1 MRRRRDT
8 MCILDGV
15 RRRSM
20 TASLAGAAFILAGC
34 GSSSVSATAHHSSR
48 ARTGPAVAGA
58 TPRPHPQA
66 VEPVAGHGVAESGGS
81 AAPRTASV
89 SVSSPGDGSL
99 PQPASVSAIRR
110 QLTESGMTASP
121 NQATLTT
128 NRFAIAPVNAPAAVQ
143 EVVAAGNQIA
153 HLPYIWGGGHLT
165 YEDSGYDCSG
175 SLSYVLAAAGLLD
188 GTMTSGELTH
198 WGQPGPGKWITV
210 FATDGHTFM
219 YVAGLR
225 FDTVALA
232 ETGSRWSDHS
242 ADEPDLSSF
251 AERHPAG
258 L

>member
-1 MRRRRDT
+1 MRRARAG
-8 MCILDGV
+8 MCILGGV
-15 RRRSM
+15 LRRCVI
-20 TASLAGAAFILAGC
+20 ASYVAAALILAGC
-34 GSSSVSATAHHSSR
+34 GSSAGSTNAHHDSS
-48 ARTGPAVAGA
+48 ARIAAI
-58 TPRPHPQA
+58 PRPHPQA
-66 VEPVAGHGVAESGGS
+66 VEPVAGHGATGTDSS
-81 AAPRTASV
+81 AAPQMASV
-89 SVSSPGDGSL
+89 SVSSPGDSSL
-99 PQPASVSAIRR
+99 PQPISISAIRR
-110 QLTESGMTASP
+110 QLTESGMTASS
-121 NQATLTT
+121 NQATLTS
-128 NRFAIAPVNAPAAVQ
+128 NLFAIAPVNAPAAVQ

-188 GTMTSGELTH
+188 GTMTSDQFTH

-251 AERHPAG
+251 VERHPAG